1 MIGDNGF
8 SVGHW
13 SMMAERLAR
22 FHQHQ
27 ASRGMSQSALAKLP
41 PLPTYV
47 PPQKLPPVVLATKQN
62 STRGGGAAPI
72 APRKY
77 DTHREEHRRRV
88 RQTMSS
94 ERLVLERQI
103 KETLMLLSGMSEAK
117 LCSSRRDGGEPSR
130 IRAVGYAAAR
140 RRGFN
145 TEQAAQIWNKERSC
159 ATYAAANLSEWLA
172 ASAELRRISDGLEAV
187 LPPPKEQT

>member
-13 SMMAERLAR
+13 SMMTERLAR

-27 ASRGMSQSALAKLP
+27 ASRGMSQSALARLP
-41 PLPTYV
+41 RLPTYV
-47 PPQKLPPVVLATKQN
+47 SAQKLPPVVLATKQN

-94 ERLVLERQI
+94 ERRALERQI
-103 KETLMLLSGMSEAK
+103 VDALVTLSGLSEAK
-117 LCSSRRDGGEPSR
+117 LGSSKRGVVDPAR
-130 IRAVGYAAAR
+130 IRAIGYAAAR

-145 TEQAAQIWNKERSC
+145 TEQCGQMFAKERSV
-159 ATYAAANLSEWLA
+159 ATYAAANLTEWLA
-172 ASAELRRISDGLEAV
+172 ESAELRRISDGLEAV
-187 LPPPKEQT
+187 LPPVQEQK